1 MTASEQTTGY
11 LEGQLLIAMPAMQD
25 PRFART
31 VIFICSHNSDGAMGL
46 VVNKLFGSLTFSEL
60 LKQVGIEATGVKNQ
74 IRVHFG
80 GPVESG
86 RGFVLHSPDYAK
98 EGTLVA
104 ESDIALTAS
113 VDILKAIA
121 EGQGPRR
128 SFLALGYAGWGAGQL
143 DSEIRANGWLNAPAD
158 QSLVF
163 DDDLDT
169 KWKRA
174 MASLGVDSGKLSSD
188 VGHA

>member
-1 MTASEQTTGY
+1 MTASERTTGY

-31 VIFICSHNSDGAMGL
+31 VIFICTHNSDGAMGL

-60 LKQVGIEATGVKNQ
+60 LEQVGIEATGVKNK

-98 EGTLVA
+98 EGTLVV

-121 EGQGPRR
+121 EGQGPRH

-143 DSEIRANGWLNAPAD
+143 DSEIRANGWLHAPAD

-174 MASLGVDSGKLSSD
+174 MATLGVDSSKLSSD

>member
-86 RGFVLHSPDYAK
+86 RGFVLHSPDYVK
-98 EGTLVA
+98 EGTLVV

-174 MASLGVDSGKLSSD
+174 MATLGVDSGKLSSD

>member
-1 MTASEQTTGY
+1 MTASEKATGY

-31 VIFICSHNSDGAMGL
+31 VIFMCTHNSDGAMGL

-60 LKQVGIEATGVKNQ
+60 LEQVGIEDTGVKNQ

-86 RGFVLHSPDYAK
+86 RGFVLHSPDYRK
-98 EGTLVA
+98 EGTLVV

-121 EGQGPRR
+121 KGQGPRH

-143 DSEIRANGWLNAPAD
+143 DSEIRANGWLHAPAD

-174 MASLGVDSGKLSSD
+174 MATLGVDSSKLSSD
-188 VGHA
+188 AGHA

>member
-31 VIFICSHNSDGAMGL
+31 VIFICTHNSDGAMGL

-60 LKQVGIEATGVKNQ
+60 LEQVGIEATGVKNQ

-86 RGFVLHSPDYAK
+86 RGFVLHSPDYVK
-98 EGTLVA
+98 EGTLVV

-121 EGQGPRR
+121 KGQGPRH

-174 MASLGVDSGKLSSD
+174 MAKLGVDFSKLSSD

>member
-1 MTASEQTTGY
+1 MTVSEQTTGY

-60 LKQVGIEATGVKNQ
+60 LEQVGIEATGVKNQ

-86 RGFVLHSPDYAK
+86 RGFVLHSPDYVK
-98 EGTLVA
+98 EGTLVV

-121 EGQGPRR
+121 EGQGPRH

-174 MASLGVDSGKLSSD
+174 MATLGVDSGKLSSD

>member
-31 VIFICSHNSDGAMGL
+31 VIFMCAHNSDGAMGL

-60 LKQVGIEATGVKNQ
+60 LEQVGIEATGVKNQ

-86 RGFVLHSPDYAK
+86 RGFVLHSPDYVK
-98 EGTLVA
+98 EGTLVV

-121 EGQGPRR
+121 KGQGPRH

-174 MASLGVDSGKLSSD
+174 MATLGVDSSKLSSD
-188 VGHA
+188 AGHA

>member
-86 RGFVLHSPDYAK
+86 RGFVLHSPDYVK
-98 EGTLVA
+98 EGTLVV

>member
-31 VIFICSHNSDGAMGL
+31 VIFMCSHNSDGAMGL

-60 LKQVGIEATGVKNQ
+60 LEQVGIEATGVKNQ

-86 RGFVLHSPDYAK
+86 RGFVLHSPDYVK
-98 EGTLVA
+98 EGTLVV

-121 EGQGPRR
+121 KGQGPRH

-174 MASLGVDSGKLSSD
+174 MAKLGVDSGKLSSD
-188 VGHA
+188 IGHA